1 MKGWTMKGAGFE
13 TPCRRL
19 RAAGGAG
26 SLAILIAATCIS
38 LISIQ
43 PTHAATFRWSAAG
56 ELVNCDPH
64 AATDTAGVV
73 FMSHVYERLVTFDR
87 GYKLAPALAVSWTP
101 LSPTTTR
108 FKLRPGVKFHDGGA
122 FTADDVVFSIERM
135 LKPKSQMKSAANGFG
150 KIVRI
155 DDLTVDVHTLRP
167 LPTLL
172 NQLALTPIMSRA
184 WSIKHGVTDPLDFAG
199 GKESYSARN
208 ANGTGPFML
217 KSFESGGK
225 VVLAANPNWWGKPE
239 GNVTEATF
247 IPIKSNATRM
257 AALISGEVSL
267 LTDPPLQDL
276 ERLKQA
282 GQVKL
287 MVNPEPRV
295 ILLGFDLFR
304 DELKY
309 ASVKGKNPFKD
320 RRVRE
325 AARLA
330 IDSELIA
337 AKVMRGHAKAI
348 GALIA
353 EGIFGYSAEAAKP
366 SRHDAARARQLL
378 AEAGYPQGFAVTLDC
393 TNDRYLLD
401 EQLCAAVA
409 GMLTRVGIQATPN
422 PRPKAIFFQK
432 TDVSNRDT
440 SLYIYGVFPTTI
452 DALTIVDSYLH
463 TFAGP
468 RGDFNSAGY
477 SSTKM
482 DALLDAAMEELDPV
496 KRSSLLQ
503 QSLLLNN
510 EEVVY
515 VPIHQQRP
523 SWAMRQNIE
532 TPPRLDNNVDLRFV
546 VVK

>member
-1 MKGWTMKGAGFE
+1 MIGASVAALRQQ
-13 TPCRRL
+13 RRE
-19 RAAGGAG
+19 ANSGHAFAF
-26 SLAILIAATCIS
+26 LIAALS
-38 LISIQ
+38 VGLMNAL
-43 PTHAATFRWSAAG
+43 PAHAATFRWSAAG

-73 FMSHVYERLVTFDR
+73 LMSHVYERLVMFDR
-87 GYKLAPALAVSWTP
+87 DYKLAPALAVSWTP
-101 LSPTTTR
+101 LSPTATR
-108 FKLRPGVKFHDGGA
+108 FTLRRGVKFHDGNA
-122 FTADDVVFSIERM
+122 FAADDVVFSIERM

-150 KIVRI
+150 RIVRI
-155 DDLTVDVHTLRP
+155 DDLTVDIHTFRP

-208 ANGTGPFML
+208 ANGTGPFVL
-217 KSFESGGK
+217 KSYESGGK
-225 VVLAANPNWWGKPE
+225 VVFAANPTWWGKRE
-239 GNVTEATF
+239 GNVTAAIY

-287 MVNPEPRV
+287 MVNPEPR
-295 ILLGFDLFR
+295 IIFMGFDLFH

-337 AKVMRGHAKAI
+337 TKVMRGHARAI
-348 GALIA
+348 GSLIA
-353 EGIFGYSAEAAKP
+353 EGIFGYSADAAKP
-366 SRHDAARARQLL
+366 SKHDLVRARQLL
-378 AEAGYPQGFAVTLDC
+378 AEAGYPQGFSVTLDC

-432 TDVSNRDT
+432 SDVNNRDT
-440 SLYIYGVFPTTI
+440 SLYIYGAFPTTI

-468 RGDFNSAGY
+468 RGDFNTAGY
-477 SSTKM
+477 SSAKM
-482 DALLDAAMEELDPV
+482 DALLDAAMEELDPA
-496 KRSSLLQ
+496 KRSVLLQ

-510 EEVVY
+510 EDVVY

-532 TPPRLDNNVDLRFV
+532 TPPRLDNNIDLRFV
-546 VVK
+546 VVR